1 MKSTKISRFEAS
13 ESIEFQS
20 LPIHGPDEDGGKEF
34 HQNDGA
40 ENFLTWVCWRSLA
53 QAKTF

>member
-13 ESIEFQS
+13 ESIEFLT

-40 ENFLTWVCWRSLA
+40 ENFLTRL
-53 QAKTF
+53 